1 MKKIYSLLVGAL
13 FLFASC
19 DDDET
24 VTFIYFPDIIEDVIE
39 NVLDGNTLGLDFTI
53 EQSSNLVNESIT
65 DPKEAYSHTEDV
77 DNEWGNGSSNYAF
90 EYNAKTIEQVIEF
103 LATASG
109 KYETTLLTSDDKAE
123 NNWNISETTADSDF
137 YTLTGKSTRVGT
149 QFTKIHDDTFESNV
163 QLDFENIQVNRITG
177 SIKQG
182 IVNFTFEG
190 LSSTGE
196 DYTST
201 GKIQYSDYERVITI
215 D

>member
-137 YTLTGKSTRVGT
+137 YTLTGTSTRVGT

>member
-90 EYNAKTIEQVIEF
+90 EYNARTIEQGIEF

-123 NNWNISETTADSDF
+123 NNWNISEPTADSDF

-149 QFTKIHDDTFESNV
+149 QFTKIHDDTFESKV

>member
-90 EYNAKTIEQVIEF
+90 EYNARTIEQGIEF

-149 QFTKIHDDTFESNV
+149 QFTKIHDDTFESKV